1 MALEERVYSVLIVSA
16 SEKFMTSL
24 APLLPETNF
33 SPVTFANGFSSAKK
47 ILLERHYDLLI
58 INTPLIDDF
67 GTKLAIDASNEKGVA
82 TLLLVKRELY
92 DETYSKVFRFGVF
105 TLSKPTT
112 PQSFQQA
119 LDWLCAMREKLRK
132 FEKTISSVE
141 DKMQE
146 IRLVNRAKW
155 ILIDVLKMTEED
167 AHYYIEKQAMDRCM
181 SKAEIAKNIINTYK

>member
-1 MALEERVYSVLIVSA
+1 MALEERVYSVLIASQ
-16 SEKFMTSL
+16 SEKFKTSL
-24 APLLPETNF
+24 APLLPETRF
-33 SPVTFANGFSSAKK
+33 SPVTFAPSFSSAKK
-47 ILLERHYDLLI
+47 FMLERHYDLLI
-58 INTPLIDDF
+58 INTPLLDDF

-82 TLLLVKRELY
+82 TLLLIKQELY

-105 TLSKPTT
+105 TLAKPTST
-112 PQSFQQA
+112 QNFIQA

-155 ILIDVLKMTEED
+155 ILIDTLKMSEED
-167 AHYYIEKQAMDRCM
+167 AHYYIEKQAMDKCV
-181 SKAEIAKNIINTYK
+181 SKAEIAKNIIDTYK